1 MPVARNARRKRSS
14 VHLHLSKSTTRP
26 RLPPTPKNV
35 AFAPNLTPDNYGASP
50 STFIDETAQSTL
62 FGPQPPG
69 AVSDELPDGKK
80 KRVRKSRKQSEGH
93 IPRPANA
100 FMLFRAEFVRRK
112 HVPGSIEQNHNNLS
126 KIIGS
131 TWKNLPEEER
141 QVWMRMAAA
150 EVEKHKKLYPDY
162 KYQPKHKPRNAPGA
176 PKKARKGKNGKE
188 PEADEEERY
197 EKLGSLLAKGITG
210 EELEAALKSTPEEE
224 WTSDYDD
231 NSPAT
236 RQASPTPISHA
247 PSPAPSDCVQL
258 NHVHGTWMRRSSS
271 VPLPGTFPYPTA
283 IPNLPF
289 MRQPSIDFGG
299 GNPSAAWNLPRR
311 PSTAQAFRNWDMPF
325 DTTGFVQSEQY
336 RPMSPLPDVNADL
349 FNPEFGFNGDG
360 SGIGGFPQG
369 NVAFTFDNQF
379 QLPMAPNGEP
389 LVPQEMTISPLDS
402 YPPSASQ
409 AQWGETQMPGSS
421 YSDSPAPSDHS
432 LPLYAPQPQRPA
444 QPWDE
449 KPAPGHVQQHEEQ
462 VYTHDLSQYVDFNA
476 GYGEDANMASPPA
489 ETLYGDNAQ
498 AFGLPTDPSLQYALP
513 SGEMYGHGEP
523 VYHGDF
529 PPAEF
534 TLPNDTFGAH
544 PNDNY
549 GAHSNDNF
557 ASHPAP
563 MYGAPVHDVPTHT
576 Y

>member
-1 MPVARNARRKRSS
+1 MPVARNTRRKRSS

-26 RLPPTPKNV
+26 RLPTPKNV
-35 AFAPNLTPDNYGASP
+35 AFAPNLTPDNYGATP
-50 STFIDETAQSTL
+50 SHFIDETAQSTL
-62 FGPQPPG
+62 FGPLPPG
-69 AVSDELPDGKK
+69 ANEDEVADGKK

-176 PKKARKGKNGKE
+176 SAPKKARKGKNGKE

-210 EELEAALKSTPEEE
+210 EELEAALKNSPDREEE
-224 WTSDYDD
+224 WTDAYDD
-231 NSPAT
+231 DSPAT
-236 RQASPTPISHA
+236 RHPSPMPAFSHA
-247 PSPAPSDCVQL
+247 PSPAPSDADAVQL
-258 NHVHGTWMRRSSS
+258 NHVHGAWMRRSSS
-271 VPLPGTFPYPTA
+271 VPLPGTFPFPTA

-299 GNPSAAWNLPRR
+299 GNASLSAAWNLPRR

-325 DTTGFVQSEQY
+325 EPASFMHEPM

-349 FNPEFGFNGDG
+349 FNPAFLEGNTGFHGHGDG
-360 SGIGGFPQG
+360 AFPQF
-369 NVAFTFDNQF
+369 AFDGQF
-379 QLPMAPNGEP
+379 QMPMAPNVNGEGFVP
-389 LVPQEMTISPLDS
+389 PQEMTISPLDS
-402 YPPSASQ
+402 FPPPQ
-409 AQWGETQMPGSS
+409 PQWTEAMPGSS
-421 YSDSPAPSDHS
+421 YSDSPAPSDRS
-432 LPLYAPQPQRPA
+432 LPLYAPQPQRS
-444 QPWDE
+444 WDE
-449 KPAPGHVQQHEEQ
+449 KPAAPDMHVQQQAEEKAY
-462 VYTHDLSQYVDFNA
+462 VPDFAQYVDFGA
-476 GYGEDANMASPPA
+476 GYGQDANMASPQPDA
-489 ETLYGDNAQ
+489 LYGDGQ
-498 AFGLPTDPSLQYALP
+498 AFAMAPDQSLQSFAMP
-513 SGEMYGHGEP
+513 QGGEVYGEP
-523 VYHGDF
+523 VYHSEPAAY
-529 PPAEF
+529 PPHEF
-534 TLPNDTFGAH
+534 TLPSEAFVTH
-544 PNDNY
+544 PNEQ
-549 GAHSNDNF
+549 F

-563 MYGAPVHDVPTHT
+563 MYGEVPQHT